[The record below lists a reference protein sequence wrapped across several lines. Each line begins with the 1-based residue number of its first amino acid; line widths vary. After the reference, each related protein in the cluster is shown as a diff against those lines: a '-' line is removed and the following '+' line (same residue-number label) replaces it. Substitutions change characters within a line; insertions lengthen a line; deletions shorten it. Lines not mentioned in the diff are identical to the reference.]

1 MDLKLKLNS
10 QKIVDKEFRGKK
22 PGYDPLEGDEFLD
35 VVITDYAL
43 MERYVN
49 EVNKTI
55 SELQKTCKIY
65 TDRLDNVEVQNEILN
80 DKLKNIS
87 DNDSNVTLSNID
99 LLKKI
104 SLLEQ
109 ALFKAGIDPN
119 NIK

>member
-10 QKIVDKEFRGKK
+10 QKLIDKEFKGKK
-22 PGYDPLEGDEFLD
+22 PGYDPLEVDVFLD
-35 VVITDYAL
+35 VVISDYLEIEKYIAETKNTIVEL
-43 MERYVN
+43 ER
-49 EVNKTI
+49 
-55 SELQKTCKIY
+55 TCRVYKE
-65 TDRLDNVEVQNEILN
+65 RLDNVEVQKEILS

-87 DNDSNVTLSNID
+87 ENDGNVSLSNID

-119 NIK
+119 TIK